1 MKVEPWEVELM
12 LHTNTY
18 FNAMYS
24 SKGHNNNVVYSVITD
39 GIIDIYIYAA

>member
-18 FNAMYS
+18 YNAMFS
-24 SKGHNNNVVYSVITD
+24 SKEHKNLVNSVITD
-39 GIIDIYIYAA
+39 DIIVVYIYAA

>member
-12 LHTNTY
+12 LHTKTY

-24 SKGHNNNVVYSVITD
+24 SKEHNNVVYSVITD
-39 GIIDIYIYAA
+39 DIIVVYRYAA